1 MPRLMSVTLTKAA
14 VVERRKTETRRGGW
28 TMLRPGDR
36 LTLCEK
42 VMGRKAGEPL
52 VRIVD
57 VEVVATRR
65 EPLNAITDAA
75 VAREGFGAADLRE
88 YIRPSDFVT
97 TAADPVPGGLARA
110 FVRFFTEHMG
120 GAEDQEVTVITW
132 RYLDGAIGG
141 AV

>member
-1 MPRLMSVTLTKAA
+1 MSVTLTKDA
-14 VVERRKTETRRGGW
+14 VIERRKTETRRGGW

-65 EPLNAITDAA
+65 EPLNAITDDA
-75 VAREGFGAADLRE
+75 VAREGFTAADLRE
-88 YIRPSDFVT
+88 FLPLDWPARG
-97 TAADPVPGGLARA
+97 ALARA
-110 FVRFFTEHMG
+110 FVAFFTKHMG
-120 GAEDQEVTVITW
+120 GAVDQEVTVITW
-132 RYLDGAIGG
+132 RYLDTAADSTGG
-141 AV
+141 AP